1 MIPPSDFTQRVLAAG
16 DPGLREVGIG
26 PWEDEYPD
34 TPRPTDE
41 RYDVELLD
49 NGDRRNVMDR
59 YRYWTV
65 EAIKNDLDER
75 GRYGFEVAIE
85 NWTHDFNIGS
95 IVRTANAFTANAVHI
110 IGPKKWN
117 RKGSLMTELYQH
129 VYNHAS
135 VEEFVDNI
143 TEQARIREVERP
155 RIIALDIVPGAVP
168 IETCDFPENCI
179 MIFGAEGPGLT
190 TKALELAD
198 DVVYI
203 SQTGSVRSL
212 NAGAAAAVAMHTWV
226 MQHGKIAQISR
237 N

>member
-1 MIPPSDFTQRVLAAG
+1 MIPPSEFTRRVMAAG
-16 DPGLREVGIG
+16 NPGLREIGVGS
-26 PWEDEYPD
+26 WEEEHPDE
-34 TPRPTDE
+34 PRPIGEQYDE
-41 RYDVELLD
+41 ELL
-49 NGDRRNVMDR
+49 NEGDRRNVMDR
-59 YRYWTV
+59 YRYWSV
-65 EAIKNDLDER
+65 EAIKKDLDER
-75 GRYGFEVAIE
+75 GRYGFEVAVE

-129 VYNHAS
+129 VHHHAS
-135 VEEFVDNI
+135 IDEFIDNL
-143 TEQARIREVERP
+143 TARAEQEGKPRP
-155 RIIALDIVPGAVP
+155 RIIALDIVPGAQP
-168 IETCDFPENCI
+168 IERYDFPENCV

-190 TKALELAD
+190 SQALERAD

-226 MQHGKIAQISR
+226 MQHGVIG
-237 N
+237 